1 MPLEL
6 PILDDRRFN
15 DLVEELEERLKRQ
28 LPEQAVIAPG
38 DPVHAI
44 VDLFAWLTETILYR
58 ANLIPERQR
67 RAFLNLLQI
76 PVRPALPARGIVA
89 VDVDSK
95 QPDLPALLPSESE
108 LRAGR
113 QVFST
118 NGELQPTPLI
128 LHIMIKE
135 KLDRDALKAI
145 SLSEAELIE
154 LYTPNPTINDPFKD
168 SRAQGGKK
176 HTTES
181 FRPRNLIPGQVPLA
195 LGQTIDQAFYLAFS
209 VPKKLS
215 NSTASLRKRLAG
227 VTLNIGLA
235 PNDNV
240 LAQQESEPAPR
251 TLIWELAWRDANDDS
266 LYYTPLELI
275 DDSSRGG
282 RQPGVARLRLPSNEQ
297 MLEPLVQDDPQ
308 FAGYGPTP
316 PASPDSIEP
325 EQMMFWIRLKAPDE
339 PGLTLG
345 YLGVNCVEILGQ
357 GVKRD
362 QMLGVGTGQPNQYL
376 NLPRRD
382 IAADS
387 LQLEVE
393 ENQQLFSWRRV
404 NHFAEAGADERVYQ
418 LDQSSG
424 TIQFGDGVRGLRPR
438 EGAGIRAASF
448 KYGGGVAGNLPAGS
462 IKKLDKEMPRVKLR
476 HDWPTSG
483 GVDAE
488 TLSQAE
494 QRIPAF
500 LSHRNRAVTEEDFET
515 LAVNNPINPVAR
527 AETVAGLL
535 PGDSIGSLRRKIP
548 GVVSLF
554 VLPPASP
561 EIGNAPRP
569 TAGLLKDV
577 YAWLKKRVLIGTE
590 LYVLSPEFVQLA
602 VSVNVRVLEPVTRQ
616 QTLNAVNKAITDY
629 LWALAPGGPRGEGWP
644 MGYSVD
650 LGEIRTHIARVNGV
664 LEIMGTGLF
673 IRETNGVWRK
683 IRNDQK
689 ARITL
694 RDYQLPELKAVQ
706 TRVSDDSE
714 TVLPDGLR
722 PSDPDSG
729 GDNGSIAIPAPVIPD
744 VC

>member
-76 PVRPALPARGIVA
+76 PIRPAIPARGIIA
-89 VDVDSK
+89 VDMNSK
-95 QPDLPALLPSESE
+95 QPTLPTLLPAESE
-108 LRAGR
+108 LRAGE
-113 QVFST
+113 QIFST
-118 NGELQPTPLI
+118 TGELQPTPLI
-128 LHIMIKE
+128 LHVMIKE
-135 KLDRDALKAI
+135 KLDSEELKAI
-145 SLSEAELIE
+145 SLTETDLSE
-154 LYTPNPTINDPFKD
+154 LYAPNPTVNDPD
-168 SRAQGGKK
+168 GRGGKK
-176 HTTES
+176 NTTIP
-181 FRPRNLIPGQVPLA
+181 FRPRHLNPGQTMLS

-215 NSTASLRKRLAG
+215 DSTSALRKRLAG
-227 VTLNIGLA
+227 ITLNIGLA
-235 PNDNV
+235 PADNV
-240 LAQQESEPAPR
+240 LAQQESEPPPR
-251 TLIWELAWRDANDDS
+251 TLAWELAWNDANDDR
-266 LYYTPLELI
+266 LYYSPLELI
-275 DDSSRGG
+275 HDSSKGG
-282 RQPGVARLRLPSNEQ
+282 RQPGVARLLLPSNPQ
-297 MLEPLVQDDPQ
+297 MLESLVQDDPQ
-308 FAGYGPTP
+308 FAGYGSTP
-316 PASPDSIEP
+316 PAPPDSVP
-325 EQMMFWIRLKAPDE
+325 AEQMMFWIRLTAPDDADMK
-339 PGLTLG
+339 LG

-362 QMLGVGTGQPNQYL
+362 QMLGVGTGQPNQSL
-376 NLPRRD
+376 SLPRKD

-387 LQLEVE
+387 LQLDVE
-393 ENQQLFSWRRV
+393 ENNQLFPWRRIE
-404 NHFAEAGADERVYQ
+404 HFAEAGADDRVYR
-418 LDQSSG
+418 LDESSG
-424 TIQFGDGVRGLRPR
+424 DVQFGDGVRGLRPR
-438 EGAGIRAASF
+438 KGARIRAAVF
-448 KYGGGVAGNLPAGS
+448 KYGGGVAGNLPPGS
-462 IKKLDKEMPRVKLR
+462 IKKLEKERPRIKLR

-494 QRIPAF
+494 QRIPTF

-515 LAVNNPINPVAR
+515 LAINNPINPVAR
-527 AETVAGLL
+527 AETIAGLL

-561 EIGNAPRP
+561 AIGSAPRP

-590 LYVLSPEFVQLA
+590 LYVLSPEFIAVA

-629 LWALAPGGPRGEGWP
+629 LWALPPGGPRGEGWP

-650 LGEIRTHIARVNGV
+650 LGEIRTHIARVDGV
-664 LEIMGTGLF
+664 LEIMAAELF
-673 IRETNGVWRK
+673 IRKSNGIWQKV
-683 IRNDQK
+683 RNDQK
-689 ARITL
+689 AKITL
-694 RDYQLPELKAVQ
+694 RDYQLPELMAVQ

-714 TVLPDGLR
+714 TELPDGLR
-722 PSDPDSG
+722 PTDPDSG
-729 GDNGSIAIPAPVIPD
+729 VNAEGKGPVAVPTPVVPD
-744 VC
+744 LC